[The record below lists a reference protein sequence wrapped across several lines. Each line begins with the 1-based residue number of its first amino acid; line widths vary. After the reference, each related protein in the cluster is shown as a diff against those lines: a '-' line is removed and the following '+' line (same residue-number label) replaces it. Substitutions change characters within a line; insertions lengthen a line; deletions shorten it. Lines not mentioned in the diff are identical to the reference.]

1 MSDLSLFMKSNKKMR
16 KNTKYAAT
24 KSLCDKN
31 GKPLEWEIRPLT
43 TDQNNMITD
52 ECTREVSIPGKPN
65 MFRTKLNATKY
76 ATLLICRSV
85 VYPNLNDKS
94 LQDSYGVKS
103 AEQLITKMIDDPGEF
118 NRFGEFLQSFNGFD
132 DINEDVEKAKN

>member
-1 MSDLSLFMKSNKKMR
+1 MSDLTLFMKGNKKER
-16 KNTKYAAT
+16 KNTTYAAT

-31 GKPLEWEIRPLT
+31 GKPLEWTIRPIT
-43 TDQNNMITD
+43 TDQNNQITD
-52 ECTREVSIPGKPN
+52 ECTREVPIPGKPN

-85 VYPNLNDKS
+85 EYPNLNNKE

-103 AEQLITKMIDDPGEF
+103 AEALITKMIDDPGEF
-118 NRFGEFLQSFNGFD
+118 NKFGEFLQTFNGFD
-132 DINEDVEKAKN
+132 DINDDVEKAKN

>member
-1 MSDLSLFMKSNKKMR
+1 MSDLSLFMKNNKKMR
-16 KNTKYAAT
+16 KNAKYAAT

-43 TDQNNMITD
+43 TDQNNQITE
-52 ECTREVSIPGKPN
+52 ECTREVPIPGKPN
-65 MFRTKLNATKY
+65 MFRTKLDATKY

>member
-52 ECTREVSIPGKPN
+52 ECTREVPIPGKPN
-65 MFRTKLNATKY
+65 MFRTKLDATKY

-103 AEQLITKMIDDPGEF
+103 AEQLITKMIDDTFVIIP
-118 NRFGEFLQSFNGFD
+118 
-132 DINEDVEKAKN
+132 I